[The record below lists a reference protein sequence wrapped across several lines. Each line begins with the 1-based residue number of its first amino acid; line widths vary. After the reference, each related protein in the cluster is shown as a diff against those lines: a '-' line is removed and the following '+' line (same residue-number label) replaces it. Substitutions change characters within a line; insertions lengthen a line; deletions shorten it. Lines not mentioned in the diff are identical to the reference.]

1 MQRFREFIFK
11 ISAPTEGMSTAAI
24 WYDNTNKEII
34 LHAIRTDCIIGPVK
48 IKNNS
53 VWFFCLMD
61 QTIAISLLN
70 IRLHLTKYQT
80 VLTRAFFNTS
90 LLEPQK
96 PDFSQKKATKVK
108 DHEAP
113 RSQRSKKI
121 WLGKFFLFDF
131 SPNWTILSHLA
142 KVFFRPF
149 LAFWG
154 L

>member
-1 MQRFREFIFK
+1 MNHNLLSVTFVQNLL
-11 ISAPTEGMSTAAI
+11 
-24 WYDNTNKEII
+24 DN
-34 LHAIRTDCIIGPVK
+34 
-48 IKNNS
+48 
-53 VWFFCLMD
+53 
-61 QTIAISLLN
+61 
-70 IRLHLTKYQT
+70 
-80 VLTRAFFNTS
+80 FNTS

-142 KVFFRPF
+142 KVFFSAFFGLLRP
-149 LAFWG
+149 LKAIKAKKAKN
-154 L
+154 LLNKCSKTD

>member
-1 MQRFREFIFK
+1 MPGYGQRVQLHVDANTRNERGEYKQIF
-11 ISAPTEGMSTAAI
+11 S
-24 WYDNTNKEII
+24 Y
-34 LHAIRTDCIIGPVK
+34 
-48 IKNNS
+48 
-53 VWFFCLMD
+53 CLLF
-61 QTIAISLLN
+61 T
-70 IRLHLTKYQT
+70 RLHLTKYQT

-149 LAFWG
+149 LAF
-154 L
+154 